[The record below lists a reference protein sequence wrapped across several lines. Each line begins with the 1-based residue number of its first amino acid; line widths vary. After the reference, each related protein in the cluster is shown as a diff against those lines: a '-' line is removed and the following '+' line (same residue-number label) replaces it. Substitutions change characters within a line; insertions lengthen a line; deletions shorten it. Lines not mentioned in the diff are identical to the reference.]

1 MSNKLLEL
9 AEKEMLRAEILEI
22 CRQSIPLGADE
33 KVLLAVLRKGNL
45 DMTEEYLKEQLY
57 YLQGKKLVEIQEVRN
72 EVLGIHRMIAKI
84 TPEGMDVI
92 EGNAEAKGL
101 GAGG

>member
-9 AEKEMLRAEILEI
+9 EEKEMLRAEILEI
-22 CRQSIPLGADE
+22 CRQSIPMGANE

-45 DMTEEYLKEQLY
+45 DVTEEYLKEQLY

-72 EVLGIHRMIAKI
+72 EVLGIHRMIAII
-84 TPEGMDVI
+84 TSEGMDVI
-92 EGNAEAKGL
+92 EGTAEAKGL